1 VLRCCRGNANCPVVA
16 KVIAKA
22 VTAAGSRD
30 LIDPVAKSLVAMNQ
44 VLSASMFQVS
54 WKRVARLL
62 MSSIW

>member
-1 VLRCCRGNANCPVVA
+1 LPGRR
-16 KVIAKA
+16 KVITKA
-22 VTAAGSRD
+22 VTAAAPRD

-62 MSSIW
+62 MLSIW